1 MKWESENL
9 SSDEDEDDSE
19 EVDDKNEKQ
28 EENVTK
34 NDGTPKATESRLV
47 LDE

>member
-28 EENVTK
+28 NETK
-34 NDGTPKATESRLV
+34 NGGTPKATESRLV